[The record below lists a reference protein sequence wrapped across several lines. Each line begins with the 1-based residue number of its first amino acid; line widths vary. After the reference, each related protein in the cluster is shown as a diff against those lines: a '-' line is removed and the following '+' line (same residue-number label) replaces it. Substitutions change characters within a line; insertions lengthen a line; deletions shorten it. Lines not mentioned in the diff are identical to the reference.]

1 MTETPV
7 PEILKR
13 TSRDGTKIS
22 YTIEKQIGSGGFAV
36 VYSGHEHPSNRP
48 VAIKCIPKSRI
59 ADPRVKEKL
68 ISEVEIHRSLHHPN
82 VVEFRGVFQDDNY
95 VYILLEFCPNGTV
108 LDMLK
113 RHMPF
118 DEATASNVAKQ
129 VLQALVY
136 LHKNRVIH
144 RDLKL
149 QNFLLGTDN
158 VLKVADFGLSAQL
171 EDEDDKRMTICGTP
185 GYLSPEVID
194 HTEGQ
199 TYSVD
204 IWATGVCTFLMLTG
218 RQPFQSKDKRQTYHK
233 IKEVNYSWPK
243 EPKISEVARN
253 FVDSAL
259 QRDPSLRPSAEALLN
274 HPFILRQSPNRSSVS
289 TSRLNESNNNISDND
304 NGDNHGNHNNGN
316 QMPKSVSSPA
326 PVRQQLP
333 MSGNS
338 SGIRL
343 PSYSVRI
350 WWDYSHRYGLAYLL
364 HNHVTGACFNDASR
378 ILMNPD
384 ETLAQYW
391 DSPQTPRPEI
401 ISMLA
406 IDDSPLKKKLLL
418 IKHFANEL
426 KARAGQMLTP
436 PLKINMPTDVIA
448 HVKYWART
456 KDGVLFRMANRDIQA
471 NFRDHTKLFIESQS
485 KKMFFAQGNGEVIQ
499 LQLSDLNNREKYH
512 EVRKRFAL
520 VKEMAKNLV

>member
-1 MTETPV
+1 MTELPPV
-7 PEILKR
+7 PEVLKR
-13 TSRDGTKIS
+13 TSHDGVKIS

-36 VYSGHEHPSNRP
+36 VYSGHELPADKP
-48 VAIKCIPKSRI
+48 IAIKCIPKTRI

-68 ISEVEIHRSLHHPN
+68 ISEVEIHRSLHHVN
-82 VVEFRGVFQDDNY
+82 VVEFRGVFQDENY

-113 RHMPF
+113 KHMPF
-118 DEATASNVAKQ
+118 DEETAANVARQ
-129 VLQALVY
+129 VLKALVY

-149 QNFLLGTDN
+149 QNFLLGTNN

-171 EDEDDKRMTICGTP
+171 EDEDEKRMTICGTP

-194 HTEGQ
+194 HQEGQ

-218 RQPFQSKDKRQTYHK
+218 RQPFQSKDKKQTYHK
-233 IKEVNYSWPK
+233 IKEVNYTWPEK
-243 EPKISEVARN
+243 PHISEIARN

-259 QRDPSLRPSAEALLN
+259 QRDPSLRPSAEKLLT
-274 HPFILRQSPNRSSVS
+274 HPFITRQTNKAKPTSP
-289 TSRLNESNNNISDND
+289 LKEESPPEP
-304 NGDNHGNHNNGN
+304 
-316 QMPKSVSSPA
+316 MPKAISSPA
-326 PVRQQLP
+326 PIQPALP
-333 MSGNS
+333 LSPGS
-338 SGIRL
+338 SSATL
-343 PSYSVRI
+343 PPYSVRI

-364 HNHVTGACFNDASR
+364 HNHITGACFNDASR
-378 ILMNPD
+378 ILMTPD

-391 DSPQTPRPEI
+391 DSPQVPQPEI
-401 ISMLA
+401 ISMKS
-406 IDDSPLKKKLLL
+406 IDTSPLRKKLLL
-418 IKHFANEL
+418 IQHFAKEL
-426 KARAGQMLTP
+426 KARAGEMPTS

-456 KDGVLFRMANRDIQA
+456 KDGILFRMANRDIQA

-485 KKMFFAQGNGEVIQ
+485 KKLYFSQGGGKVIPM
-499 LQLSDLNNREKYH
+499 QLSDLNNKEKYH